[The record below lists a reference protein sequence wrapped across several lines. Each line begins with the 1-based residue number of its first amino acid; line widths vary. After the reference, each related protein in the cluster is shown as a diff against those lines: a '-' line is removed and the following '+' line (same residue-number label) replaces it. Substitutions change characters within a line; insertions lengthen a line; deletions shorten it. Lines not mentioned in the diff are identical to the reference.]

1 MRTHDESGGGF
12 ARWLGLYAALAAM
25 ALYNLLPFFWMVS
38 SSFKTDI
45 EVTSFP
51 ATILPQSFTVDA
63 YARIWGQEGLVRYF
77 LNSLQVSG
85 ATALLSATIGVFCA
99 YGFSRFRFRGR
110 DTMMVMF
117 LASQVIPGVLL
128 VGPYFKM
135 MSFAGL
141 YNTHLGLILAQ
152 TTLTLPF
159 SVWMLKGYIDSVPLE
174 IDQAAEIDGASR
186 LQCLWHCILP
196 NILPGLVATMVFA
209 FLLAWGDLLWALCLI
224 SEPSKQT
231 MTLGITNLVGQF
243 RVLWSDIM
251 AATVIGCAIPAVAY
265 VFLQRYL
272 VKSSA
277 GSAVKG

>member
-1 MRTHDESGGGF
+1 MQHSDRRLH
-12 ARWLGLYAALAAM
+12 RWLGIYVALLAM
-25 ALYNLLPFFWMVS
+25 AAYNLLPFFWMVS
-38 SSFKTDI
+38 SSFKSDM
-45 EVTSFP
+45 EVTLFP
-51 ATILPQSFTVDA
+51 ATLLPKSFTTDA
-63 YARIWGQEGLVRYF
+63 YARIWGQEGMVRYF
-77 LNSLQVSG
+77 LNSLQVSA
-85 ATALLSATIGVFCA
+85 ATALLSASVGVFAA

-110 DTMMVMF
+110 EALMVLL

-135 MSFAGL
+135 VSMAGL

-159 SVWMLKGYIDSVPLE
+159 TVWMLKGYIDSVPIE
-174 IDQAAEIDGASR
+174 IDQAAEIDGASY
-186 LQCLWHCILP
+186 LQCLRYCILP
-196 NILPGLVATMVFA
+196 NILPGLVATMIFA

-224 SEPSKQT
+224 SEPAKQT

-251 AATVIGCAIPAVAY
+251 AATVIGCAIPAAAY
-265 VFLQRYL
+265 IFLQRYL
-272 VKSSA
+272 VASSA

>member
-1 MRTHDESGGGF
+1 MTHEQHWT
-12 ARWLGLYAALAAM
+12 RWIAVYAALFVMAA
-25 ALYNLLPFFWMVS
+25 YNLVPFLWMVTS
-38 SSFKTDI
+38 SLKTDM
-45 EVTSFP
+45 EVTQFP
-51 ATILPQSFTVDA
+51 ATIFPRALTTDA
-63 YARIWGQEGLVRYF
+63 YTRIWGQEGLLQYF
-77 LNSLQVSG
+77 MNSIKVSG

-110 DTMMVMF
+110 DTLMVVL

-135 MSFAGL
+135 VSMAGL

-159 SVWMLKGYIDSVPLE
+159 SVWMLKGYIDSVPIE
-174 IDQAAEIDGASR
+174 IDQAAQLDGASH
-186 LQCLWHCILP
+186 LQTLRYCILP
-196 NILPGLVATMVFA
+196 NILPGLVATMIFA

-251 AATVIGCAIPAVAY
+251 AATAISCAIPAVAY
-265 VFLQRYL
+265 IALQRYL

-277 GSAVKG
+277 SSAVKG